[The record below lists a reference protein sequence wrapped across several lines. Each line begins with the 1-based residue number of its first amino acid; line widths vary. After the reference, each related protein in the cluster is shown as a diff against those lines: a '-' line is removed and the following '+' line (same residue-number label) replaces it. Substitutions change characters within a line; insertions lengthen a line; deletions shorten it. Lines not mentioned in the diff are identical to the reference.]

1 MQAYWGGLA
10 AKVVLSSIFPS
21 FQNMANTLPASAQ
34 IETNQL
40 VGFIVYILVF
50 TPMMMIHP
58 SKLQPVLWA
67 AFFAVAATMFSM
79 FVWAVA
85 VNHGASVLGPSKAI
99 GTG

>member
-1 MQAYWGGLA
+1 M
-10 AKVVLSSIFPS
+10 FPS

-40 VGFIVYILVF
+40 IGFIIYIVLF
-50 TPMMMIHP
+50 TPLMMIHP

-67 AFFAVAATMFSM
+67 AFFAVSATMFSM

-85 VNHGASVLGPSKAI
+85 SNHGASVLPPTKTITARSV
-99 GTG
+99 